1 MNSNSSTNQY
11 ARYLEQST
19 YSQSPKIDKEIDI
32 DAYDKSVSAFGP
44 KDILKLSTGITKS
57 ANDRFTIGLALMYV
71 LAKTDKSISLNE
83 KKDIISKAQWNDV
96 KKYLGQPREVYEQ
109 ITKLKDTVIK
119 GQINR
124 KLIAKAKELMDK
136 TCFER
141 TLSQNRELTVVA
153 DFVL

>member
-1 MNSNSSTNQY
+1 
-11 ARYLEQST
+11 
-19 YSQSPKIDKEIDI
+19 
-32 DAYDKSVSAFGP
+32 
-44 KDILKLSTGITKS
+44 
-57 ANDRFTIGLALMYV
+57 MYV
-71 LAKTDKSISLNE
+71 LAKIDKSISLNE
-83 KKDIISKAQWNDV
+83 KKDTISKAQWNDV

-109 ITKLKDTVIK
+109 ITKLKETLIK

-141 TLSQNRELTVVA
+141 ALPQNRELTLVA